1 MSGVD
6 AASAVVP
13 VVVGGGL
20 AAATMAARQPA
31 LTSPILRLMAGA
43 LRGGVRRRSER
54 VVVWDFSSVAVVRA
68 ASRGFVVGAEDVF
81 EEGEEV
87 DVDGVEGWGAREDWK
102 CERRVCV
109 VWVRS
114 MRARTSA
121 AGVLGG
127 GGMVG

>member
-1 MSGVD
+1 
-6 AASAVVP
+6 
-13 VVVGGGL
+13 
-20 AAATMAARQPA
+20 
-31 LTSPILRLMAGA
+31 MAGA

-81 EEGEEV
+81 EDEEV

-121 AGVLGG
+121 AGVLGV

>member
-6 AASAVVP
+6 AASAVVS

-81 EEGEEV
+81 EDEEV

-121 AGVLGG
+121 AGVLGT